1 MKDSLRSISFNKFK
15 ANPTSYIAVGI
26 MCGLFLLLVTIL
38 AFIGPSLLIIAVPLL
53 ALPFLF
59 ASHVACYY
67 LQINQQISLS
77 AYARYFMG
85 FFRSQFRGSFRGL
98 ISFLKSLGFYFAT
111 VIVAGIIF
119 YLIFKAQYGETFVN
133 SFNTLAFQ
141 YVNNVEF
148 TYEELTALLEDNNN
162 MLLTFIVYISAVGI
176 PLSMLAFIYYISFSS
191 LSIYYRTNV
200 AFGAASLLKM
210 SVSNTYARH
219 RNEMRKDWF
228 SLNWPMLVLSF
239 VGMLAF
245 GALDFFLIRRIDL
258 LPTFVLV
265 GGVALLMFYLPFY
278 FANMETIYKKY
289 EMNFKEGNQEA
300 IETILRRIQNSIDLS
315 EEEKKN
321 LEASLRGQDHQDDE
335 DGDK

>member
-1 MKDSLRSISFNKFK
+1 M
-15 ANPTSYIAVGI
+15 
-26 MCGLFLLLVTIL
+26 
-38 AFIGPSLLIIAVPLL
+38 
-53 ALPFLF
+53 
-59 ASHVACYY
+59 
-67 LQINQQISLS
+67 
-77 AYARYFMG
+77 
-85 FFRSQFRGSFRGL
+85 
-98 ISFLKSLGFYFAT
+98 
-111 VIVAGIIF
+111 
-119 YLIFKAQYGETFVN
+119 
-133 SFNTLAFQ
+133 
-141 YVNNVEF
+141 EF

-191 LSIYYRTNV
+191 LSIYYRANV
-200 AFGAASLLKM
+200 AFGAAALLKM
-210 SVSNTYARH
+210 SVGNTYARH

-245 GALDFFLIRRIDL
+245 GALDFFLIKRIDL

>member
-245 GALDFFLIRRIDL
+245 GALDFFLIKRIDL

-265 GGVALLMFYLPFY
+265 G
-278 FANMETIYKKY
+278 ETIYKKY

>member
-1 MKDSLRSISFNKFK
+1 MKDSLRTNSFAKFK
-15 ANPTSYIAVGI
+15 ANPTSYIAVGL
-26 MCGLFLLLVTIL
+26 MCGLFLLLVGVL
-38 AFIGPSLLIIAVPLL
+38 AFISPSLLVIAVPLL

-111 VIVAGIIF
+111 IIVAGITF
-119 YLIFKAQYGETFVN
+119 YLIFKAQYGDTFVN

-141 YVNNVEF
+141 YMNNAEF
-148 TYEELTALLEDNNN
+148 TYEELVALLEDNNN
-162 MLLTFIVYISAVGI
+162 MLLTFIVYISAVAI

-191 LSIYYRTNV
+191 LSIYYRANV
-200 AFGAASLLKM
+200 AFGAAALLKM
-210 SVSNTYARH
+210 SVGNTFARH
-219 RNEMRKDWF
+219 RVEMRKDWF

-239 VGMLAF
+239 AGMIGF
-245 GALDFFLIRRIDL
+245 GLLDYFLIKRIDL
-258 LPTFVLV
+258 LPTFVIV

-289 EMNFKEGNQEA
+289 ETHFKEGNQEA
-300 IETILRRIQNSIDLS
+300 IETILRRIQSSIDLS

-321 LEASLRGQDHQDDE
+321 LEASLRGQDNEDE
-335 DGDK
+335 DK

>member
-1 MKDSLRSISFNKFK
+1 MKDSLRTNSFAKFK
-15 ANPTSYIAVGI
+15 ANPTSYIAVGL
-26 MCGLFLLLVTIL
+26 MCGLFLLLVGVL
-38 AFIGPSLLIIAVPLL
+38 AFISPSLLVIAVPLL

-111 VIVAGIIF
+111 IIVAGITF
-119 YLIFKAQYGETFVN
+119 YLIFKAQYGDTFVN

-141 YVNNVEF
+141 YMNNAEF
-148 TYEELTALLEDNNN
+148 TYEELVVLLEDNDN
-162 MLLTFIVYISAVGI
+162 MLLTFIVYISAVAI

-191 LSIYYRTNV
+191 LSIYYRANV
-200 AFGAASLLKM
+200 AFGAAALLKM
-210 SVSNTYARH
+210 SVGNTFARH
-219 RNEMRKDWF
+219 RAEMRKDWF

-239 VGMLAF
+239 AGMIGF
-245 GALDFFLIRRIDL
+245 GLLDYFLIKRIDL
-258 LPTFVLV
+258 LPTFVIV

-289 EMNFKEGNQEA
+289 ETHFKEGNQEA
-300 IETILRRIQNSIDLS
+300 IETILRRIQSSIDLS

-321 LEASLRGQDHQDDE
+321 LEASLRGQDNEDE
-335 DGDK
+335 DK

>member
-1 MKDSLRSISFNKFK
+1 MKDSLRTNSFAKFK
-15 ANPTSYIAVGI
+15 ANPTSYIAVGL
-26 MCGLFLLLVTIL
+26 MCGLFLLLVGVL
-38 AFIGPSLLIIAVPLL
+38 AFISPSILVIAVPLL

-111 VIVAGIIF
+111 IIVAGITF
-119 YLIFKAQYGETFVN
+119 YLIFKAQYGDAFVN

-141 YVNNVEF
+141 YMNNAEF
-148 TYEELTALLEDNNN
+148 TYEELVVLLEDNDN
-162 MLLTFIVYISAVGI
+162 MLLTFIVYISAVAI
-176 PLSMLAFIYYISFSS
+176 PLSMLAFIYYVSFSS
-191 LSIYYRTNV
+191 LSIYYRANV
-200 AFGAASLLKM
+200 AFGAAALLKM
-210 SVSNTYARH
+210 SVGNTFARH
-219 RNEMRKDWF
+219 RAEMRKDWF

-239 VGMLAF
+239 AGMIGF
-245 GALDFFLIRRIDL
+245 GLLDYFLIKRIDL
-258 LPTFVLV
+258 LPTFVIV

-289 EMNFKEGNQEA
+289 ETHFKEGNQEA
-300 IETILRRIQNSIDLS
+300 IETILRRIQSSIDLS

-321 LEASLRGQDHQDDE
+321 LEASLRGQDNEDE
-335 DGDK
+335 DK

>member
-1 MKDSLRSISFNKFK
+1 MKDSLRNISFNKFK
-15 ANPTSYIAVGI
+15 ANPSSYIAVGI

-200 AFGAASLLKM
+200 AFGAAALLKM
-210 SVSNTYARH
+210 SVGNTYARH

-245 GALDFFLIRRIDL
+245 GALDFFLIKRIDL

>member
-1 MKDSLRSISFNKFK
+1 MKDSLRTNSFAKFK
-15 ANPTSYIAVGI
+15 ANPTSYIAVGL
-26 MCGLFLLLVTIL
+26 MCGLFLLLVGVL
-38 AFIGPSLLIIAVPLL
+38 AFISPSLLVIAVPLL

-67 LQINQQISLS
+67 LQINQQISIS

-111 VIVAGIIF
+111 IIVAGITF
-119 YLIFKAQYGETFVN
+119 YLIFKAQYGDTFVN

-141 YVNNVEF
+141 YMNNAEF
-148 TYEELTALLEDNNN
+148 TYEELVALLEDNNN
-162 MLLTFIVYISAVGI
+162 MLLTFIVYISAVAI

-191 LSIYYRTNV
+191 LSIYYRANV
-200 AFGAASLLKM
+200 AFGAAALLKM
-210 SVSNTYARH
+210 SVGNTFARH
-219 RNEMRKDWF
+219 RVEMRKDWF

-239 VGMLAF
+239 AGMIGF
-245 GALDFFLIRRIDL
+245 GLLDYFLIKRIDL
-258 LPTFVLV
+258 LPTFVIV

-289 EMNFKEGNQEA
+289 ETHFKEGNQEA
-300 IETILRRIQNSIDLS
+300 IETILRRIQSSIDLS

-321 LEASLRGQDHQDDE
+321 LEASLRGQDNEDE
-335 DGDK
+335 DK

>member
-1 MKDSLRSISFNKFK
+1 MKDSLRTNSFAKFK
-15 ANPTSYIAVGI
+15 ANPTSYIAVGL
-26 MCGLFLLLVTIL
+26 MCGLFLLLVGVL
-38 AFIGPSLLIIAVPLL
+38 AFISPSLLVIAVPLL

-111 VIVAGIIF
+111 IIVAGIVF
-119 YLIFKAQYGETFVN
+119 YLIFKAQYGDTFVN

-141 YVNNVEF
+141 YMNNAEF
-148 TYEELTALLEDNNN
+148 TYEELVALLEDNNN
-162 MLLTFIVYISAVGI
+162 MLLTFIVYISAVAI

-191 LSIYYRTNV
+191 LSIYYRANV
-200 AFGAASLLKM
+200 AFGAAALLKM
-210 SVSNTYARH
+210 SVGNTFARH
-219 RNEMRKDWF
+219 RAEMRKDWF

-239 VGMLAF
+239 AGMIGF
-245 GALDFFLIRRIDL
+245 GLLDYFLIKRIDL
-258 LPTFVLV
+258 LPTFVIV

-289 EMNFKEGNQEA
+289 ETHFKEGNQEA
-300 IETILRRIQNSIDLS
+300 IETILRRIQSSIDLS

-321 LEASLRGQDHQDDE
+321 LEASLRGQDNEDE
-335 DGDK
+335 DK

>member
-1 MKDSLRSISFNKFK
+1 MKDSLRTNSFAKFK
-15 ANPTSYIAVGI
+15 ANPTSYIAVGL
-26 MCGLFLLLVTIL
+26 MCGLFLLLVGVL
-38 AFIGPSLLIIAVPLL
+38 AFISPSLLVIAVPLL

-111 VIVAGIIF
+111 IIVAGITF
-119 YLIFKAQYGETFVN
+119 YLIFKWQYGDTFVN

-141 YVNNVEF
+141 YMNNAEF
-148 TYEELTALLEDNNN
+148 TYEELVALLEDNNN
-162 MLLTFIVYISAVGI
+162 MLLTFIVYISAVAI

-191 LSIYYRTNV
+191 LSIYYRANV
-200 AFGAASLLKM
+200 AFGAAALLKM
-210 SVSNTYARH
+210 SVGNTFARH
-219 RNEMRKDWF
+219 RAEMRKDWF

-239 VGMLAF
+239 AGMIGF
-245 GALDFFLIRRIDL
+245 GLLDYFLIKRIDL
-258 LPTFVLV
+258 LPTFVIV

-289 EMNFKEGNQEA
+289 ETHFKEGNQEA
-300 IETILRRIQNSIDLS
+300 IETILRRIQSSIDLS

-321 LEASLRGQDHQDDE
+321 LEASLRGQDNEDE
-335 DGDK
+335 DK

>member
-1 MKDSLRSISFNKFK
+1 MKDSLRTNSFAKFK
-15 ANPTSYIAVGI
+15 ANPSSYIAVGL
-26 MCGLFLLLVTIL
+26 MCGLFLLLVGVL
-38 AFIGPSLLIIAVPLL
+38 AFISPSLLVIAVPLL

-111 VIVAGIIF
+111 IIVAGITF
-119 YLIFKAQYGETFVN
+119 YLIFKAQYGDTFVN

-141 YVNNVEF
+141 YMNNAEF
-148 TYEELTALLEDNNN
+148 TYEELVALLEDNNN
-162 MLLTFIVYISAVGI
+162 MLLTFIVYISAVAI

-191 LSIYYRTNV
+191 LSIYYRANV
-200 AFGAASLLKM
+200 AFGAAALLKM
-210 SVSNTYARH
+210 SVGNTFARH
-219 RNEMRKDWF
+219 RVEMRKDWF

-239 VGMLAF
+239 AGMIGF
-245 GALDFFLIRRIDL
+245 GLLDYFLIKRIDL
-258 LPTFVLV
+258 LPTFVIV

-289 EMNFKEGNQEA
+289 ETRFKEGNQEA
-300 IETILRRIQNSIDLS
+300 IETILRRIQSSIDLS

-321 LEASLRGQDHQDDE
+321 LEASLRGQDNEDE
-335 DGDK
+335 DK

>member
-1 MKDSLRSISFNKFK
+1 MKDSLRTNSFAKFK
-15 ANPTSYIAVGI
+15 ANPTSYIAVGL
-26 MCGLFLLLVTIL
+26 MCGLFLLLVGVL
-38 AFIGPSLLIIAVPLL
+38 AFISPSLLVIAVPLL

-111 VIVAGIIF
+111 IIVAGITF
-119 YLIFKAQYGETFVN
+119 YLIFKAQYGDTFVN

-141 YVNNVEF
+141 YMNNAEF
-148 TYEELTALLEDNNN
+148 TYEELVALLEDNNN
-162 MLLTFIVYISAVGI
+162 MLLTFIVYISAVAI

-191 LSIYYRTNV
+191 LSIYYRANV
-200 AFGAASLLKM
+200 AFGAAALLKM
-210 SVSNTYARH
+210 SVGNTFARH
-219 RNEMRKDWF
+219 RAEMRKDWF

-239 VGMLAF
+239 AGMIGF
-245 GALDFFLIRRIDL
+245 GLLDYFLIKRIDL
-258 LPTFVLV
+258 LPTFVIV

-289 EMNFKEGNQEA
+289 ETHFKEGNQEA
-300 IETILRRIQNSIDLS
+300 IETILIRIQSSIDLS

-321 LEASLRGQDHQDDE
+321 LEASLRGQDNEDE
-335 DGDK
+335 DK

>member
-1 MKDSLRSISFNKFK
+1 
-15 ANPTSYIAVGI
+15 
-26 MCGLFLLLVTIL
+26 
-38 AFIGPSLLIIAVPLL
+38 
-53 ALPFLF
+53 
-59 ASHVACYY
+59 
-67 LQINQQISLS
+67 
-77 AYARYFMG
+77 MG

-200 AFGAASLLKM
+200 AFGAAALLKM
-210 SVSNTYARH
+210 SVGNTYARH

-245 GALDFFLIRRIDL
+245 GALDFFLIKRIDL

>member
-1 MKDSLRSISFNKFK
+1 MKDSLRTNSFAKFK
-15 ANPTSYIAVGI
+15 ANPTSYIAVGL
-26 MCGLFLLLVTIL
+26 MCGLFLLLVGVL
-38 AFIGPSLLIIAVPLL
+38 AFISPSILVIAVPLL

-111 VIVAGIIF
+111 IIVAGITF
-119 YLIFKAQYGETFVN
+119 YLIFKAQYGDTFVN

-141 YVNNVEF
+141 YMNNAEF
-148 TYEELTALLEDNNN
+148 TYEELVVLLEDNDN
-162 MLLTFIVYISAVGI
+162 MLLTFIVYISAVAI

-191 LSIYYRTNV
+191 LSIYYRANV
-200 AFGAASLLKM
+200 AFGAAALLKM
-210 SVSNTYARH
+210 SVGNTFARH
-219 RNEMRKDWF
+219 RAEMRKDWF

-239 VGMLAF
+239 AGMIGF
-245 GALDFFLIRRIDL
+245 GLLDYFLIKRIDL
-258 LPTFVLV
+258 LPTFVIV

-289 EMNFKEGNQEA
+289 ETHFKEGNQEA
-300 IETILRRIQNSIDLS
+300 IETILRRIQSSIDLS

-321 LEASLRGQDHQDDE
+321 LEASLRGQDNEDE
-335 DGDK
+335 DK

>member
-1 MKDSLRSISFNKFK
+1 MKDSLRTNSFAKFK
-15 ANPTSYIAVGI
+15 ANPTSYIAVGL
-26 MCGLFLLLVTIL
+26 MCGLFLLLVGVL
-38 AFIGPSLLIIAVPLL
+38 AFISPSLLVIAVPLL

-111 VIVAGIIF
+111 IIVAGITF
-119 YLIFKAQYGETFVN
+119 YLIFKAQYGDTFVN

-141 YVNNVEF
+141 YMNNAEF
-148 TYEELTALLEDNNN
+148 TYEELVALLEDNNN
-162 MLLTFIVYISAVGI
+162 MLLTFIVYISAVAI

-191 LSIYYRTNV
+191 LSIYYRANV
-200 AFGAASLLKM
+200 AFGAAALLKM
-210 SVSNTYARH
+210 SVGNTFARH
-219 RNEMRKDWF
+219 RAEMRKDWF

-239 VGMLAF
+239 AGMIGF
-245 GALDFFLIRRIDL
+245 GLLDYFLIKRIDL
-258 LPTFVLV
+258 LPTFVIV

-289 EMNFKEGNQEA
+289 ETHFKEGNQEA
-300 IETILRRIQNSIDLS
+300 IETILRRIQSSIDLS

-321 LEASLRGQDHQDDE
+321 LEASLRGHDNEDE
-335 DGDK
+335 DK